1 MSEDMMTR
9 EERRALVALLDTLL
23 PGGEGFPAASASYMV
38 DLFASRLLAV
48 APEAMAQIIGL
59 VDTGSGLP
67 GDAAGWQAAAYRIEV
82 ILPRLFGEFRKQAY
96 LAYYEQPAV
105 ITAIRALG
113 ITYND
118 APLPEGYPQQRFEPA
133 RDTPTHGRGTW
144 LRTDEITRVD
154 LSNLNLGDLLA

>member
-1 MSEDMMTR
+1 MTL
-9 EERRALVALLDTLL
+9 EERRALTALLDTLL
-23 PGGEGFPAASASYMV
+23 PGGAGFPAASASGMV
-38 DLFASRLLAV
+38 ELFTSRLLAA
-48 APEAMAQIIGL
+48 APEAMTQIIGL
-59 VDTGSGLP
+59 VDTGNGLP
-67 GDAAGWQAAAYRIEV
+67 GGAAGWREAAYRIEM
-82 ILPRLFGEFRKQAY
+82 ILPRLFSEFRKQAY

-105 ITAIRALG
+105 IAAIRALG

-133 RDTPTHGRGTW
+133 RDTPTHGRGNW